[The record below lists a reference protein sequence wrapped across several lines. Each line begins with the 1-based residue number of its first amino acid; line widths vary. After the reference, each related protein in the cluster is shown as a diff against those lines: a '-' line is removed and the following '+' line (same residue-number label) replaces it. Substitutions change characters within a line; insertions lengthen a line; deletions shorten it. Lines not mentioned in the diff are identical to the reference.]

1 MFVVAHLF
9 YELPFRQLPERMD
22 RARPRRASRAR
33 NISGCSS
40 HLARLDGFQYRLFRR
55 RKPQSLYEG
64 IAWNRHMEAIV
75 SLYIKDTELATQ
87 AQADVGELGMCWQ
100 DMSPTLLE

>member
-1 MFVVAHLF
+1 
-9 YELPFRQLPERMD
+9 
-22 RARPRRASRAR
+22 
-33 NISGCSS
+33 
-40 HLARLDGFQYRLFRR
+40 
-55 RKPQSLYEG
+55 
-64 IAWNRHMEAIV
+64 MEAIV